1 MFPYFFP
8 QSPKSP
14 EDLQRESIAK
24 YAKELKDYLDSLS
37 PEARAKFWADVE
49 GQGDAQKK
57 QTP

>member
-1 MFPYFFP
+1 MFPFLFP

-24 YAKELKDYLDSLS
+24 DANELKVYLDSLS
-37 PEARAKFWADVE
+37 PEDRAKFWADIE
-49 GQGDAQKK
+49 GPGEAQKK